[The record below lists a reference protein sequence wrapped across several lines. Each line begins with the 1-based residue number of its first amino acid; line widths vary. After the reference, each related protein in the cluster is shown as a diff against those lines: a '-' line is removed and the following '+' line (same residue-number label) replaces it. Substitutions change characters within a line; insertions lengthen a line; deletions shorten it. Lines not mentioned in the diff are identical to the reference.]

1 MPQNVTLTQQ
11 QQRAIGALLTSPTLT
26 AAAKSTGVARK
37 TLYRW
42 MEDPAFRAALDAAE
56 SEVLDGV
63 SRRLLALAEKAAD
76 KLDALLDSAND
87 NVRLRAASVT
97 LDILMRLREL
107 RDVERRLTELERM
120 MHGQA
125 NDNAETD

>member
-1 MPQNVTLTQQ
+1 MPQNDTLTQQ
-11 QQRAIGALLTSPTLT
+11 QQRAINALLVSPSLT

-76 KLDALLDSAND
+76 KLDALLDSSND

-120 MHGQA
+120 MIHGQG
-125 NDNAETD
+125 NPETN